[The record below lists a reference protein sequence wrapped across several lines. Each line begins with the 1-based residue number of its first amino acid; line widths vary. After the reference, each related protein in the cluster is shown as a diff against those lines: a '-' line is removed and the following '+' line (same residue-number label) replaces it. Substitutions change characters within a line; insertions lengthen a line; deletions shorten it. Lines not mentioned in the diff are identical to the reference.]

1 VSGARHQHHVVR
13 RLAIAGLTL
22 LLVGC
27 SFPPVAP
34 SPAPSSARAVASESS
49 QLDQARA
56 TIDALLNATRTGDRL
71 GFDRL
76 ISDRDP
82 TFPDRARLLYA
93 NLGTLPLTRLQA
105 RVEPTQVRLA
115 GARAQLLG
123 SGAWAQRAVVSWR
136 LAGDDAD
143 VEHQVWL
150 TFLSD
155 GGQVRLAGTV
165 DQPPDTIPEQKPSW
179 WLGPVTAQERGGV
192 TIVVGSGH
200 APDRWAKLAATA
212 LDNVQRHLPDGL
224 GLSWSGRV
232 VLEVPAT
239 HRDFE
244 SVLGE
249 PTGSYG
255 SIAAVTRRVGTA
267 DGATRIVINPEAA
280 QLPSRALQSVLE
292 HEMVHVATRSPDS
305 PAPIWAEEG
314 LAEWVSTQ
322 AHPGQPAEATDAV
335 LTRVR
340 ARGAP
345 RSFPSDRQFRV
356 GEQDLQLAYA
366 EAWLACRYI
375 ADRYSETQLGRLY
388 AELDRGRSLDEAS
401 RSALKISDA
410 ELISSWRADLARLSQ
425 E

>member
-1 VSGARHQHHVVR
+1 M
-13 RLAIAGLTL
+13 
-22 LLVGC
+22 
-27 SFPPVAP
+27 
-34 SPAPSSARAVASESS
+34 ASESS
-49 QLDQARA
+49 QLGQARA

-93 NLGTLPLTRLQA
+93 NLSTLPLTRLQA

-192 TIVVGSGH
+192 TVVVGSGQ
-200 APDRWAKLAATA
+200 ALDRWAKLAATA
-212 LDNVQRHLPDGL
+212 LDNVQHHLPDGL
-224 GLSWSGRV
+224 RLSWSGQV

-249 PTGSYG
+249 PSWQLRLYCGSNSSSWNRGRRDPHCYQPRSG
-255 SIAAVTRRVGTA
+255 TTPIGGAAGGAGAR
-267 DGATRIVINPEAA
+267 DGARRDPLTRFACADLGRRRPRGVGLHPS
-280 QLPSRALQSVLE
+280 PSR
-292 HEMVHVATRSPDS
+292 
-305 PAPIWAEEG
+305 PA
-314 LAEWVSTQ
+314 
-322 AHPGQPAEATDAV
+322 QPKRTGDV

-340 ARGAP
+340 DHGAP

-375 ADRYSETQLGRLY
+375 ADRYSATQLGRLY